1 MTISQRKEEYKKIK
15 EGKVNIVIGARSAI
29 FAPIDNLGLVI
40 IDEEHDSSYYS
51 QSTPKYSTKE
61 VAAYI
66 CKENNAVLL
75 LGSATPEISTFENAR
90 KGKIDL
96 IKLEKR
102 PGKATLPQVELVD
115 IKEDRLK
122 GNTSIITTKL
132 KEEILKNIENKE
144 QTMLFLNRRGY
155 TSYLTCKD
163 CFHIF
168 KCPNCDVALTYHKNN
183 DLLLCH
189 YCSYVERAVH
199 SCPNCLSTNLSSGT
213 VGTQKIEEEL
223 KEIYPNVNILRMD
236 ADSTVSRQ
244 SYQNIL
250 DSFRNNKADILIGT
264 QMISKGHDMPN
275 VSLVGVIGADSMIAI
290 NDYMASEKAYSN
302 LSQVAGRAGRADK
315 KGRVLIQTADKTNYI
330 LQNVV
335 NNDYESFFE
344 EEIKFRK
351 HMLYPPYIDLFL
363 FEFTSKDLALVK
375 KEANYMY
382 NILNNENS
390 NIYKVFTPR
399 TPLIQK
405 INNKYRINII
415 LKARTSNELYRKIY
429 EKLNLYNKKRNKKV
443 NMSIVKNP
451 LFIN

>member
-15 EGKVNIVIGARSAI
+15 EGKVDIVIGARSAI

-75 LGSATPEISTFENAR
+75 LGSATPEITTYESALE
-90 KGKIDL
+90 GKIDL
-96 IKLEKR
+96 ITLKNR
-102 PGKATLPQVELVD
+102 PAGATLPQIELVD
-115 IKEDRLK
+115 IKEDRLN
-122 GNTSIITTKL
+122 GNTSVITTKL
-132 KEEILKNIENKE
+132 KEEILKNIEKKE

-155 TSYLTCKD
+155 TSYLSCKD

-189 YCSYVERAVH
+189 YCSYVERAVKV
-199 SCPNCLSTNLSSGT
+199 CPNCLSNNLSSGT

-223 KEIYPNVNILRMD
+223 KEMYPNIKILRMD
-236 ADSTVSRQ
+236 ADSTVSRE

-250 DSFRNNKADILIGT
+250 DTFRNNNADILLGT

-302 LSQVAGRAGRADK
+302 LSQVAGRAGRKDK
-315 KGRVLIQTADKTNYI
+315 KGKVLIQTADTSNYI
-330 LQNVV
+330 LQNVE
-335 NNDYESFFE
+335 NNDYEGFFK
-344 EEIKFRK
+344 EEISFRK
-351 HMLYPPYIDLFL
+351 HMLYPPFIDLFL
-363 FEFTSKDLALVK
+363 FEFTSKDLNLVK

-382 NILNNENS
+382 NILNNEKS
-390 NIYKVFTPR
+390 GIYTVFSPR
-399 TPLIQK
+399 TPLIQR
-405 INNKYRINII
+405 INNKYRINIL
-415 LKARTSNELYRKIY
+415 LKARASNNLYKKIY
-429 EKLNLYNKKRNKKV
+429 EKLNIYNKKRNNKV
-443 NMSIVKNP
+443 NMTIVKNP